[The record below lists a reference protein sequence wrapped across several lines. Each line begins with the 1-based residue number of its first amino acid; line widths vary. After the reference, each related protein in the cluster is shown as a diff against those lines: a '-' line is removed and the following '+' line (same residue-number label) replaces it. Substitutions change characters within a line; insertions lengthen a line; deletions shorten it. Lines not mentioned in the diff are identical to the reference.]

1 MGFSITSAV
10 LGGIIIIFYSIT
22 IAHERKYYSY
32 SYHYSYR
39 LHSYKTEMA
48 LASITLIL
56 GIVEFAI
63 GIWAAVCCCLM
74 QVCCSAPPPQQGQVM
89 YTVNTGY
96 AVAQMSGGPVAVPM
110 QTAGGMVAV
119 QAVTQGGQPQMI
131 MMPAS
136 GAVGGHPQFGAM
148 TGSQPQFVQV
158 APAGAAAPSYQPQR
172 GGVSQSHGQR

>member
-1 MGFSITSAV
+1 
-10 LGGIIIIFYSIT
+10 
-22 IAHERKYYSY
+22 
-32 SYHYSYR
+32 
-39 LHSYKTEMA
+39 
-48 LASITLIL
+48 
-56 GIVEFAI
+56 
-63 GIWAAVCCCLM
+63 
-74 QVCCSAPPPQQGQVM
+74 GQVM

-96 AVAQMSGGPVAVPM
+96 AVAQKSGGPVAVPM

-148 TGSQPQFVQV
+148 TGSQPKFVQV